1 MRSAYFVEK
10 NKMEVREFPKAQLV
24 KETDA
29 IIKIVRACVC
39 GSDLWWFRGISER
52 QPGPVGHEAIGVIE
66 EGGAGVKNFK
76 AGDLSLFPLLMV
88 VDTVQS
94 VWQDLKLIA
103 PMLKMELTGD
113 IKENSIEQLM
123 LMVHLLK
130 FQEDQV
136 IIQKNSWLR

>member
-76 AGDLSLFPLLMV
+76 AGDF
-88 VDTVQS
+88 
-94 VWQDLKLIA
+94 
-103 PMLKMELTGD
+103 
-113 IKENSIEQLM
+113 
-123 LMVHLLK
+123 
-130 FQEDQV
+130 V
-136 IIQKNSWLR
+136 IVPFTHGCGHCPICLAGFEANCPNAKDGVNGGY

>member
-1 MRSAYFVEK
+1 
-10 NKMEVREFPKAQLV
+10 MEVREFPKAQLV

-66 EGGAGVKNFK
+66 EVGAGVKNFK
-76 AGDLSLFPLLMV
+76 AGDFVIVPLLMV

-103 PMLKMELTGD
+103 PMLKMELTG
-113 IKENSIEQLM
+113 ISRRILSSN
-123 LMVHLLK
+123 
-130 FQEDQV
+130 
-136 IIQKNSWLR
+136 